1 MGLTHILI
9 TRPEP
14 EAGQL
19 AEALR
24 DPAFGARAQPV
35 VAPAFAFSAC
45 APEPPGPLQPGADPP
60 LLIFTSPRAVE
71 HGLEA
76 ARGLLGDGARLAA
89 VGPATAEWLERAGH
103 APRFAPQDGF
113 GSEALLDE
121 IGSPQDARRAVILTA
136 PGGRQA
142 LATGLER
149 RGWQVETV
157 HVYRRD
163 ELEPQPGAVHA
174 LEQAV
179 RVLSPWTSAAAMAV
193 MARRLSPLAW
203 ARVQSGTWLVSSDR
217 LADAARRHFARD
229 VQRLEG
235 PSVDQ
240 ILDGIRR
247 CLGDTSAPD
256 AVQEPGRLG

>member
-24 DPAFGARAQPV
+24 DPGFSARVHPV
-35 VAPAFAFSAC
+35 VAPAFSFSAC
-45 APEPPGPLQPGADPP
+45 PTDPPGPLQPGANPP

-76 ARGLLGDGARLAA
+76 AQAVLRTGAALAA
-89 VGPATAEWLERAGH
+89 VGPATGEWLERAGH
-103 APRFAPQDGF
+103 SPRFTPADGF
-113 GSEALLDE
+113 GSEALLGE
-121 IGSPQDARRAVILTA
+121 IGPPNGHRRAVIVTA

-142 LATGLER
+142 LADGLQR
-149 RGWQVETV
+149 MGWQVDTV
-157 HVYRRD
+157 HVYTRE
-163 ELEPQPGAVHA
+163 ELAPPAEAVRA
-174 LEQAV
+174 LEQAG
-179 RVLSPWTSAAAMAV
+179 RVVTPWTSGAAMGV

-203 ARVQSGTWLVSSDR
+203 ARVQSGTWLVSSER
-217 LADAARRHFARD
+217 LADAARRHFARE
-229 VQRLEG
+229 VRLLDG
-235 PSVDQ
+235 PSVEQ

-247 CLGDTSAPD
+247 CLAD
-256 AVQEPGRLG
+256 ADG